1 MVELI
6 SLKNHLNKN
15 NIFLLDIQYRIVH
28 YRLNNINLLSEQLGG
43 GINKKKNIFYFQDN
57 LLKHLINA
65 VLNKNINKISW
76 IFNNY

>member
-43 GINKKKNIFYFQDN
+43 GINKKKIYFIF
-57 LLKHLINA
+57 
-65 VLNKNINKISW
+65 KI
-76 IFNNY
+76 IY